1 VAEAADFFPL
11 TRRQKIVSRN
21 YKNCG
26 DWAAVNSQQRTS
38 TTPRRISILALSS
51 VLPIFPAGCED
62 VALIG
67 RPMLDARSRADN
79 IEFTGTV
86 EEADHNRHEIYLR
99 TEGGQSQVLTYT
111 DRTRVIINGE
121 ETPVSRLNRGD
132 VIEVRMHGT
141 ADGRTLADS
150 IRVRE
155 SGSAGN
161 RTIEGTVERVLSD
174 RGVLELRTASGSL
187 TTVYLPQG
195 SSEQTVEEFSRLRPG
210 DFVRFQGVFLGE
222 HQFELTGG
230 GVL

>member
-1 VAEAADFFPL
+1 
-11 TRRQKIVSRN
+11 
-21 YKNCG
+21 
-26 DWAAVNSQQRTS
+26 
-38 TTPRRISILALSS
+38 LALSS

-67 RPMLDARSRADN
+67 RPMLDARSRADK
-79 IEFTGTV
+79 IQFVGTV
-86 EEADHNRHEIYLR
+86 EEADHNRQELYVR

-111 DRTRVIINGE
+111 DRTRVILNGE
-121 ETPVSRLNRGD
+121 ETPASRLNRGD
-132 VIEVRMHGT
+132 VVEVRMHGT
-141 ADGRTLADS
+141 ADGPTLADS

-187 TTVYLPQG
+187 TAVYLPQG

>member
-1 VAEAADFFPL
+1 
-11 TRRQKIVSRN
+11 
-21 YKNCG
+21 
-26 DWAAVNSQQRTS
+26 
-38 TTPRRISILALSS
+38 LALSS

-79 IEFTGTV
+79 IEFVGIV
-86 EEADHNRHEIYLR
+86 EEADHHRQELYLR

-111 DRTRVIINGE
+111 DRTRVMLNGV
-121 ETPVSRLNRGD
+121 ETPASRINRGD
-132 VIEVRMHGT
+132 VVEVRMRGT
-141 ADGRTLADS
+141 ADGRSLADS
-150 IRVRE
+150 IRLRE

-161 RTIEGTVERVLSD
+161 RTIEGRVERVLSD
-174 RGVLELRTASGSL
+174 RGVLELRTAPGSL

>member
-1 VAEAADFFPL
+1 
-11 TRRQKIVSRN
+11 
-21 YKNCG
+21 
-26 DWAAVNSQQRTS
+26 
-38 TTPRRISILALSS
+38 LALSS

-67 RPMLDARSRADN
+67 RPMLDARSRADH
-79 IEFTGTV
+79 IEFIGTL
-86 EEADHNRHEIYLR
+86 EEADHNRQELYLR

-174 RGVLELRTASGSL
+174 RGVLELRTTSGSL
-187 TTVYLPQG
+187 TTVYLPKG

-222 HQFELTGG
+222 RQFELTGG

>member
-1 VAEAADFFPL
+1 
-11 TRRQKIVSRN
+11 
-21 YKNCG
+21 
-26 DWAAVNSQQRTS
+26 
-38 TTPRRISILALSS
+38 LALSS

-67 RPMLDARSRADN
+67 RPMLDARSRADD
-79 IEFTGTV
+79 IEFFGTL
-86 EEADHNRHEIYLR
+86 EEADHNRQELYLR

-111 DRTRVIINGE
+111 DRTRVILNGE
-121 ETPVSRLNRGD
+121 ETPASRLNRGD
-132 VIEVRMHGT
+132 VVEVRMHGT

-174 RGVLELRTASGSL
+174 RGVLELRTSSGSL

>member
-1 VAEAADFFPL
+1 
-11 TRRQKIVSRN
+11 
-21 YKNCG
+21 
-26 DWAAVNSQQRTS
+26 
-38 TTPRRISILALSS
+38 
-51 VLPIFPAGCED
+51 
-62 VALIG
+62 
-67 RPMLDARSRADN
+67 MLDARSRADN
-79 IEFTGTV
+79 IEFVGTV
-86 EEADHNRHEIYLR
+86 EEADHHRQELYLR

-111 DRTRVIINGE
+111 DRTRVILNGV
-121 ETPVSRLNRGD
+121 ETPASRINRGD
-132 VIEVRMHGT
+132 VVEVRMHGT

-161 RTIEGTVERVLSD
+161 RTIEGTVERVLSE
-174 RGVLELRTASGSL
+174 RGVLELRTSSGRL